1 GVTCAAAAAL
11 PGAGLIQA
19 ARVPP
24 PPADPGLAFERA
36 VTGLAAEGV
45 APGDVKMLFHGTTIA
60 TNALLTGGLARV
72 VLATTGGFRD
82 VLGYRD
88 GTRPAVYDLEQPR
101 PRELVPRRDRI
112 EVAERLSGRGEV
124 LTPLAEDEI
133 DRVVPEIAER
143 RPGGGGVAFLFRPR
157 HPRHEDALAQALAK
171 GLPDVP
177 VTVSSAV
184 AREFREYPRTATAAL
199 NAGLR
204 PVVGSYL
211 ARLRSRAARLGV
223 DAPLLIMQS
232 SGGGPPPPPAGRGA
246 PRRGA
251 RRAPAPRAG
260 GAAARAP

>member
-1 GVTCAAAAAL
+1 
-11 PGAGLIQA
+11 
-19 ARVPP
+19 
-24 PPADPGLAFERA
+24 
-36 VTGLAAEGV
+36 
-45 APGDVKMLFHGTTIA
+45 
-60 TNALLTGGLARV
+60 
-72 VLATTGGFRD
+72 
-82 VLGYRD
+82 YRD

-112 EVAERLSGRGEV
+112 EVAERLSGRGDV

-133 DRVVPEIAER
+133 DRVVTEIAER
-143 RPGGGGVAFLFRPR
+143 QPEAEAGSVRFSSPHAPPR
-157 HPRHEDALAQALAK
+157 DGAAPAQALAK

-184 AREFREYPRTATAAL
+184 PREFREYPRTATAAL

-232 SGGGPPPPPAGRGA
+232 SGGCLPAERADAEAHRLVLSGPAAGV
-246 PRRGA
+246 
-251 RRAPAPRAG
+251 
-260 GAAARAP
+260 